1 MSRPALRVEGLRFT
15 HGDAFSL
22 ELPELTVD
30 ARERVA
36 LIGPSGC
43 GKTTLLHLIAG
54 ILVPDAGEIEVL
66 SERVDG
72 LSDIARRA
80 FRVRRIGL
88 VFQEFELLDY
98 LTAAEN
104 LALPYRLVAGAPSR
118 NEVNARVLEIATR
131 LGIQDMLDRRP
142 ARLSQ
147 GEKQRVALGRALV
160 TSPGLVLGDEP
171 TGNLDPENARRAIDL
186 LHEQAAAEDAAVL
199 VVTHDHSLLDRFDR
213 VIELRSIQET
223 VA

>member
-1 MSRPALRVEGLRFT
+1 MSQPALRVSGLRFT
-15 HGDAFSL
+15 HGESFSL
-22 ELPELTVD
+22 ELPKLTVE
-30 ARERVA
+30 ACERVA

-54 ILVPDAGEIEVL
+54 ILVPAGGEVEVL
-66 SERVDG
+66 GERIDG
-72 LSDIARRA
+72 LGDIARRA
-80 FRVRRIGL
+80 FRVRRLGL

-98 LTAAEN
+98 LTAEEN
-104 LALPYRLVAGAPSR
+104 LALPFRLVARAPR
-118 NEVNARVLEIATR
+118 REEVSARVREIATR
-131 LGIQDMLDRRP
+131 LGIHALLDRRP

-171 TGNLDPENARRAIDL
+171 TGNLDPDNARRAIDL
-186 LHEQAAAEDAAVL
+186 LHEQAAEENAAVL

-213 VIELRSIQET
+213 VIELRGLQEDL
-223 VA
+223 A

>member
-1 MSRPALRVEGLRFT
+1 MSHLALRVRDLRFA
-15 HGDAFSL
+15 HGESFSL
-22 ELPELTVD
+22 SLPSLD
-30 ARERVA
+30 LAPQERVA

-54 ILVPDAGEIEVL
+54 ILTPQSGEIEVL
-66 SERVDG
+66 GERIDG
-72 LSDIARRA
+72 VADTVRRA
-80 FRVRRIGL
+80 FRARRVGL

-98 LTAAEN
+98 LTAEEN
-104 LALPYRLVAGAPSR
+104 LALPFRLVA
-118 NEVNARVLEIATR
+118 EVPAAEEVRARVHEIAGR
-131 LGIQDMLDRRP
+131 LGLEDLLARRP

-160 TSPGLVLGDEP
+160 TGPGLVLGDEP

-186 LHEQAAAEDAAVL
+186 MHEQAAAENAAVL

-213 VIELRSIQET
+213 VIEVGQLQGAT
-223 VA
+223 A

>member
-1 MSRPALRVEGLRFT
+1 MSQPALRVRDLRFA
-15 HGDAFSL
+15 HGESFSL
-22 ELPELTVD
+22 ALPHLD
-30 ARERVA
+30 LAPQERVA

-54 ILVPDAGEIEVL
+54 ILTPQSGEIEVL
-66 SERVDG
+66 GQRVDG
-72 LSDIARRA
+72 LADSARRS
-80 FRVRRIGL
+80 FRARRIGL

-98 LTAAEN
+98 LTAEEN
-104 LALPYRLVAGAPSR
+104 LALPFRLLAQTPSR
-118 NEVNARVLEIATR
+118 EAMQARVREIATR
-131 LGIQDMLDRRP
+131 LGLQDLLARRP

-160 TSPGLVLGDEP
+160 TSPGVVLGDEP

-186 LHEQAAAEDAAVL
+186 LHEQAAAEHAAVL

-213 VIELRSIQET
+213 VIELGNLQEAT
-223 VA
+223 A